1 MKHGEN
7 GRRGRII
14 AHGVI
19 LEPHEY
25 DTVLFFVERGK
36 EVELI
41 PRSRTPNTK
50 DPDFYMDR
58 LVWEAKSPVVNGRR
72 ALERLFYRASTQS
85 SNLIFD
91 LRRLKG
97 GDGMAI
103 RVIEACFNTTRRV
116 RNMYIITKDGELRKY
131 KKK

>member
-1 MKHGEN
+1 MKYRED

-14 AHGVI
+14 AHGVV

-25 DTVLFFVERGK
+25 ETVLYFMELGK
-36 EVELI
+36 DVELI
-41 PRSRTPNTK
+41 PRSRTPNAK
-50 DPDFYMDR
+50 DPDFYMDK

-72 ALERLFYRASTQS
+72 SLERLFYRASTQS
-85 SNLIFD
+85 DNLIFD

-97 GDGMAI
+97 EDKLAVRI
-103 RVIEACFNTTRRV
+103 LEDCFKITRRV
-116 RNMYIITKDGELRKY
+116 RNMYIITKSGVLKQY